1 MFAPKRNAAEPTIA
15 RPDKLLKGKLVFD
28 LYDEFEDQ
36 IKKVREEEELE
47 AERKQELARE
57 RKKKL

>member
-1 MFAPKRNAAEPTIA
+1 
-15 RPDKLLKGKLVFD
+15 